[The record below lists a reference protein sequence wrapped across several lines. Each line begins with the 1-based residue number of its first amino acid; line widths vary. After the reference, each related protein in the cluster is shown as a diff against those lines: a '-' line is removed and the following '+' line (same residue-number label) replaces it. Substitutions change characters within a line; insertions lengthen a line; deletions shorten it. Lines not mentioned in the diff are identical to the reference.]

1 MSVYNFCITDVSYDD
16 DVEYRKTICNLFFM
30 EYEDDMDIDNDKFV
44 SVLDWIWAETKNHPL
59 FQVVYIKA
67 ASFMLSE
74 NQEIG
79 LSILLSY
86 DNLPLFHRML
96 SAFHTHG
103 NYFDEKDPSYTNL
116 YNKLFS

>member
-1 MSVYNFCITDVSYDD
+1 MSEYNFSITDVSYND
-16 DVEYRKTICNLFFM
+16 DVEYRKTICDLFFM
-30 EYEDDMDIDNDKFV
+30 EYEEDMDKKFV

-59 FQVVYIKA
+59 FQVVYTQA

-86 DNLPLFHRML
+86 DNLPLFHHML
-96 SAFHTHG
+96 RAFHIHG
-103 NYFDEKDPSYTNL
+103 NYFDEKQPSYTNL

>member
-1 MSVYNFCITDVSYDD
+1 MSEYNFSITDVSYDD
-16 DVEYRKTICNLFFM
+16 DVEYRKTICDLFFM
-30 EYEDDMDIDNDKFV
+30 EYEEDMNEKFV